1 MNKKLMYCILLG
13 AMLLTSACMFDFQ
26 LSERIIN
33 ILSKVQNLGGGLDV
47 IEKTDALVSAW
58 QEDIDQ
64 LKRLLTS
71 QSIPDHLLVDD
82 PVMMGGEFDLMSI
95 FDILDHIRMEEG
107 YKLAYVY
114 HYDFMGGYPI
124 VYAYNIE
131 AEPFVSHQEYLAGRA
146 ECLAAD
152 DALPGC
158 SALDHV
164 ETDGSD
170 LGYLQLVLLDLMGSQ
185 FYRYWHAQ
193 YNDTT
198 PIATQ
203 TALEE
208 MIASVSDP
216 YIPLTDQEQKKA
228 KAIDPTPQV
237 NIGEDVI
244 RVRVVWFTK
253 WGGFYE
259 SWVEIQKE
267 FPHTIIQDSTENLL
281 EYDCGLMF

>member
-1 MNKKLMYCILLG
+1 MGKKLMYCILSG
-13 AMLLTSACMFDFQ
+13 ALLITSACMFDFH
-26 LSERIIN
+26 LSERIDN
-33 ILSKVQNLGGGLDV
+33 IISRIQNLNGDLDESDESDV
-47 IEKTDALVSAW
+47 LTSAW

-64 LKRLLTS
+64 LRHLLKS
-71 QSIPDHLLVDD
+71 QSIPEHFLVDD
-82 PVMMGGEFDLMSI
+82 PILMGGEFDLMSI

-124 VYAYNIE
+124 VYAYDIE
-131 AEPFVSHQEYLAGRA
+131 AEPFMSHQEYLTGRA
-146 ECLAAD
+146 ECLAVD

-216 YIPLTDQEQKKA
+216 YIPLTNQEVRKA
-228 KAIDPTPQV
+228 KAINPIPKVT
-237 NIGEDVI
+237 IGEAVI
-244 RVRVVWFTK
+244 KVRVVWFTK

-259 SWVEIQKE
+259 SKFEIEKA
-267 FPHTIIQDSTENLL
+267 FPHTITQDSTENLL